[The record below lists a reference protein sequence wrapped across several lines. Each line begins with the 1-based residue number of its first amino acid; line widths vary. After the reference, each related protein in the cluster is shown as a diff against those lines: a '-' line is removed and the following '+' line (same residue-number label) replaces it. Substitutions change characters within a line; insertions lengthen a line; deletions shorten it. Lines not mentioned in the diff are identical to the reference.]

1 MHVVFSD
8 LDGTLLDHYTYSH
21 EGSRR
26 GIELLRERRIPLVLV
41 SSKTFREME
50 RIHRELQLDAP
61 LIFENGGGVALPAE
75 QSPAGVT
82 FAIEYIG
89 AQADQLRR
97 SLELLGECID
107 RPIRTLP
114 DMTVDEIIE
123 RTGLARDDA
132 LLARERATSIPFV
145 ILSGEELDRDTVE
158 QINNELEAHDLA
170 LTKGGRFYH
179 LCSRNATKGSAV
191 PRILRYYRRAGQ
203 VERIVSVGIGD
214 SENDISLLKAV
225 DRAFLVKRGDGTSLA
240 VDFEVHKTKGIGPE
254 GFTEAI
260 ESVFG

>member
-26 GIELLRERRIPLVLV
+26 GIELLRERRVPLILV

-50 RIHRELQLDAP
+50 RIHRELQLDTP
-61 LIFENGGGVALPAE
+61 LIFENGGGIAFPAE
-75 QSPAGVT
+75 QSPAGMT

-89 AQADQLRR
+89 AQADQLQR
-97 SLELLGECID
+97 SLDLLRKCID
-107 RPIRTLP
+107 RPIRMIT
-114 DMTVDEIIE
+114 DMTVDEIVE

-145 ILSGEELDRDTVE
+145 IRSGEELDHDRVE
-158 QINNELEAHDLA
+158 QINRELEAHDLA
-170 LTKGGRFYH
+170 LTRGGRFYH
-179 LCSRNATKGSAV
+179 LCSRSANKGSAV
-191 PRILRYYRRAGQ
+191 PRILQYYRRTCQ
-203 VERIVSVGIGD
+203 VDQIVSVGIGD

-240 VDFEVHKTKGIGPE
+240 VDFKVQKTEGTGPA
-254 GFTEAI
+254 GFTEAV